1 MNYSEKYKWKFR
13 SYYGVVLTTQV
24 KLYAQRA
31 IIVSNFPAKFRFAT
45 VRCWCFCFYFYFWLS
60 VCMSHTVTVKRISCM
75 QLISF
80 CFSIF
85 SHPKICIAHIE
96 IPHEKSFKWRG
107 IYLNATI
114 WFGTYLSEKHAS
126 VTCQRFKFQFI
137 SMLMVNVCDWMF
149 YFRSLQFKV

>member
-1 MNYSEKYKWKFR
+1 
-13 SYYGVVLTTQV
+13 
-24 KLYAQRA
+24 
-31 IIVSNFPAKFRFAT
+31 
-45 VRCWCFCFYFYFWLS
+45 
-60 VCMSHTVTVKRISCM
+60 MSHTVTVKRISCM
-75 QLISF
+75 QVISF

-107 IYLNATI
+107 IYSNATI

-149 YFRSLQFKV
+149 HFRSPPPIRSVVKKFHCIRIVICFHFHATSEEMLSHSRSVTYPIEIVYEYKCVSQCKWVLMIFTLEFRF

>member
-1 MNYSEKYKWKFR
+1 MLMFLFLF
-13 SYYGVVLTTQV
+13 LTLCV
-24 KLYAQRA
+24 N
-31 IIVSNFPAKFRFAT
+31 VT
-45 VRCWCFCFYFYFWLS
+45 VI
-60 VCMSHTVTVKRISCM
+60 VKRISCM
-75 QLISF
+75 QVISF

-107 IYLNATI
+107 IYSNATI

-149 YFRSLQFKV
+149 HFRSPPNSKCRKKISLHSNCYLFSFSRNFRRDALTFPFSDVSNRNCVWI